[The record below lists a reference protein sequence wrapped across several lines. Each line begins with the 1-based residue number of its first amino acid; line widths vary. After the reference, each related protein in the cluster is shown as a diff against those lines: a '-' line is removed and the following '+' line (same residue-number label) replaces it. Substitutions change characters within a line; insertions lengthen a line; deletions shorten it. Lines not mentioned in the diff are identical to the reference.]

1 MGIYDELDKEVLT
14 TKPQS
19 TSIKNNN
26 NSGGLFDE
34 LDNEVLSQQQTQ
46 PTFAENHPFL
56 ASTPE
61 ALKPLGQGAIHSFP
75 EFGKGLNDLV
85 ALV

>member
-34 LDNEVLSQQQTQ
+34 LDNEVLSQQHQYDFV
-46 PTFAENHPFL
+46 PAGGN
-56 ASTPE
+56 
-61 ALKPLGQGAIHSFP
+61 G
-75 EFGKGLNDLV
+75 
-85 ALV
+85 